1 MAKTGIPLEEQF
13 FINES
18 GCWIFTGS
26 HTADG
31 YGQKTIN
38 YRSVGAHVHMW
49 EKKNGPV
56 PEGFELDH
64 ICRQRDCMNPEHLE
78 LVTHQENCFRKSQL
92 RVDMRS
98 DYQNGLS
105 IDEIAAKFGISKRE
119 DLIEQE
125 EDSDAS
131 YMQRGLA

>member
-1 MAKTGIPLEEQF
+1 MRVDAGYSQVLIPQTDMGKRLSIIDQSEHMYICGRRRVVQF
-13 FINES
+13 QR
-18 GCWIFTGS
+18 
-26 HTADG
+26 D
-31 YGQKTIN
+31 
-38 YRSVGAHVHMW
+38 
-49 EKKNGPV
+49 
-56 PEGFELDH
+56 FELDH
-64 ICRQRDCMNPEHLE
+64 ICKQRDCMNPEHLE
-78 LVTHQENCFRKSQL
+78 LVTHQENYFRKSQL

-105 IDEIAAKFGISKRE
+105 IDEIAAKFGISRRE

>member
-1 MAKTGIPLEEQF
+1 
-13 FINES
+13 
-18 GCWIFTGS
+18 
-26 HTADG
+26 
-31 YGQKTIN
+31 
-38 YRSVGAHVHMW
+38 MW

-78 LVTHQENCFRKSQL
+78 LVTHQENYFRKSQL

-105 IDEIAAKFGISKRE
+105 IDEIAAKFGISRRE